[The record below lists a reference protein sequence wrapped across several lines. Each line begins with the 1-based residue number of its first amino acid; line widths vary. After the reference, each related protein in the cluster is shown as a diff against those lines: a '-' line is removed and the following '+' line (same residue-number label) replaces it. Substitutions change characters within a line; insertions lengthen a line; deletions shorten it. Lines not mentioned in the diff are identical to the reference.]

1 MAKKYVYKFTE
12 GNGSM
17 RELLGGKGANL
28 AEMASLELPVPMGFT
43 ITTEACNQYYA
54 DGEKINDEIMSQVQK
69 NLTWLEKFMGKKLG
83 DPKNPLLVSVR
94 SGARASMPGMMDTIL
109 NLGINDEVAEAMA
122 EASNNPRFV
131 YDSYRR
137 FVQMFSD
144 VVMGLSKK
152 RFEVII
158 DELKEEKGVKLD
170 VELDADDMKT
180 LTAKFKEFY
189 KSEKGEDFPQ
199 DPKVQ
204 LERAIE
210 AVFRSWNNE
219 RAIFYRKMN
228 DIPSDWGTAVNVQS
242 MVFGNMGDNC
252 ATGVCFTR
260 NPSTGSNAYFY
271 GEYLVNAQGEDVVA
285 GVRTPQ
291 QISKK
296 GSQEWAKGMGIS
308 EKERKEKYASLEE
321 AMPETFKA
329 LDDVRIKLEEHY
341 HDMQDMEFTIQ
352 DGRLFML
359 QTRNGKRTAAAALKV
374 AVDMVKEG
382 LVTVDQALMMVEP
395 KQLDDLLHPMF
406 DAADLKAHA
415 DDIIA
420 KGLAASPGAG
430 SGQIVFTATDAKEW
444 TEAGKKVVLV
454 RLETSPEDIEGMHV
468 SEAIVTVRGGMTS
481 HAAVVARG
489 MGACCVSGCGDIS
502 VDEAKKQFTVNGE
515 TFKEGDVISVDGTTG
530 MVYRGA
536 IKSVPAT
543 ISGNFKTFMDWAD
556 ARRSLSIR
564 TNADTPEDAAKAVE
578 FGAEGVGLVRTEHMF
593 FNTPERIKAIRML
606 CVSRNDEQRAKALAL
621 LEPYQTED
629 FYGIFEAM
637 KGRSVTIRLLDP
649 PLHEFLPNTKTA
661 EGKAA
666 AKEIA
671 KELGIT
677 MKDIETAASE
687 LHEFNPMMGHRG
699 CRLDVTYPEIGAMQT
714 RAIINAAIE
723 INKKHRTWKLVP
735 EIMIPLVGEP
745 KELEYVA
752 NIVRTEADKVIAEK
766 KANLEYKVGT
776 MIEIPRAAL
785 RSGEIAKTAE
795 FYSFGTNDLTQ
806 MTFGFSRD
814 DAGKFL
820 GDYYDKHIYEND
832 PFAHVDTEGVG
843 RLIKIAVEEG
853 RATRP
858 DIHLGVCGE
867 HGGDP
872 ASIEFFNSVG
882 LNYVSCSPYRVPI
895 ARLAAAQAAI
905 KQNTPA
911 RAAASKAA
919 PKKAVK
925 KTAKKA
931 AKK

>member
-1 MAKKYVYKFTE
+1 
-12 GNGSM
+12 
-17 RELLGGKGANL
+17 
-28 AEMASLELPVPMGFT
+28 
-43 ITTEACNQYYA
+43 
-54 DGEKINDEIMSQVQK
+54 
-69 NLTWLEKFMGKKLG
+69 
-83 DPKNPLLVSVR
+83 
-94 SGARASMPGMMDTIL
+94 
-109 NLGINDEVAEAMA
+109 
-122 EASNNPRFV
+122 
-131 YDSYRR
+131 
-137 FVQMFSD
+137 
-144 VVMGLSKK
+144 
-152 RFEVII
+152 
-158 DELKEEKGVKLD
+158 
-170 VELDADDMKT
+170 
-180 LTAKFKEFY
+180 
-189 KSEKGEDFPQ
+189 
-199 DPKVQ
+199 
-204 LERAIE
+204 
-210 AVFRSWNNE
+210 
-219 RAIFYRKMN
+219 
-228 DIPSDWGTAVNVQS
+228 
-242 MVFGNMGDNC
+242 
-252 ATGVCFTR
+252 
-260 NPSTGSNAYFY
+260 
-271 GEYLVNAQGEDVVA
+271 
-285 GVRTPQ
+285 
-291 QISKK
+291 
-296 GSQEWAKGMGIS
+296 
-308 EKERKEKYASLEE
+308 
-321 AMPETFKA
+321 
-329 LDDVRIKLEEHY
+329 
-341 HDMQDMEFTIQ
+341 
-352 DGRLFML
+352 
-359 QTRNGKRTAAAALKV
+359 
-374 AVDMVKEG
+374 
-382 LVTVDQALMMVEP
+382 
-395 KQLDDLLHPMF
+395 
-406 DAADLKAHA
+406 
-415 DDIIA
+415 
-420 KGLAASPGAG
+420 
-430 SGQIVFTATDAKEW
+430 GQIVFTATDAKAW
-444 TEAGKKVVLV
+444 VEAGKKVVLV

-530 MVYRGA
+530 MVYRGS

-677 MKDIETAASE
+677 MKDIEAAASE

-699 CRLDVTYPEIGAMQT
+699 CRLDVTYPEIGAMQA

-752 NIVRTEADKVIAEK
+752 NIVRSEADKVIAEK

-785 RSGEIAKTAE
+785 RSGDIAKTAE

-882 LNYVSCSPYRVPI
+882 LNYVSCSPFRVPI

-905 KQNTPA
+905 KQNTPP
-911 RAAASKAA
+911 RAVEKKAA

>member
-199 DPKVQ
+199 DPKIQ

-329 LDDVRIKLEEHY
+329 LDDVRIKLEAHY

-430 SGQIVFTATDAKEW
+430 SGQIVFTATDAKAW
-444 TEAGKKVVLV
+444 VEAGKKVVLV

-530 MVYRGA
+530 MVYRGS

-677 MKDIETAASE
+677 MKDIEAAASE

-699 CRLDVTYPEIGAMQT
+699 CRLDVTYPEIGAMQA

-752 NIVRTEADKVIAEK
+752 NIVRSEADKVIAEK

-785 RSGEIAKTAE
+785 RSGDIAKTAE

-905 KQNTPA
+905 KQNTPP
-911 RAAASKAA
+911 RAVEKKAA

>member
-1 MAKKYVYKFTE
+1 
-12 GNGSM
+12 
-17 RELLGGKGANL
+17 
-28 AEMASLELPVPMGFT
+28 
-43 ITTEACNQYYA
+43 
-54 DGEKINDEIMSQVQK
+54 
-69 NLTWLEKFMGKKLG
+69 
-83 DPKNPLLVSVR
+83 
-94 SGARASMPGMMDTIL
+94 
-109 NLGINDEVAEAMA
+109 
-122 EASNNPRFV
+122 
-131 YDSYRR
+131 
-137 FVQMFSD
+137 
-144 VVMGLSKK
+144 
-152 RFEVII
+152 
-158 DELKEEKGVKLD
+158 
-170 VELDADDMKT
+170 
-180 LTAKFKEFY
+180 
-189 KSEKGEDFPQ
+189 
-199 DPKVQ
+199 
-204 LERAIE
+204 
-210 AVFRSWNNE
+210 
-219 RAIFYRKMN
+219 
-228 DIPSDWGTAVNVQS
+228 
-242 MVFGNMGDNC
+242 
-252 ATGVCFTR
+252 
-260 NPSTGSNAYFY
+260 
-271 GEYLVNAQGEDVVA
+271 
-285 GVRTPQ
+285 
-291 QISKK
+291 
-296 GSQEWAKGMGIS
+296 MGIS

-329 LDDVRIKLEEHY
+329 LDDVRIKLEAHY

-430 SGQIVFTATDAKEW
+430 SGQIVFTAADAKAW
-444 TEAGKKVVLV
+444 VEAGKKVVLV

-530 MVYRGA
+530 MVYRGS

-649 PLHEFLPNTKTA
+649 PLHEFLPNTNTA

-677 MKDIETAASE
+677 MKDIEAAASE

-752 NIVRTEADKVIAEK
+752 NIVRSEADKVIAEK

-785 RSGEIAKTAE
+785 RSGDIAKTAE

-911 RAAASKAA
+911 RAVEKKAA

-925 KTAKKA
+925 KTAKKT
-931 AKK
+931 AKKSK